1 MRPVL
6 PRCQSKT
13 KIPQENYRPISLI
26 NIEGKILNKT
36 LNKSH
41 STLKG
46 SSGIYPKNVKDSST
60 YKNHLPHYQNER
72 KKTHDHLNWHR
83 KYMWQISITNHDGRG
98 GGGNIQQTKNRNKV
112 LKMNSGVYKK
122 PTGSIILN
130 SEKLEAFSPK
140 SGTRQRRQLSP
151 TAIQHCTRSPSQQ
164 LGNKRK

>member
-46 SSGIYPKNVKDSST
+46 SSGIYPKNVRIVQHTKIICLIT
-60 YKNHLPHYQNER
+60 RMKE